1 MKISPACLGLLG
13 VTSIVP
19 MRTWLG
25 ITLLFSCVV
34 QVIAQRSIGYVDANR
49 AEWKKDVDY
58 MEAPPYPAVAKRWH
72 VQGAGLFRVSI
83 DITTGRVTD
92 VSVLKSTGYGVLDGS
107 AIRTLKLW
115 RWKPGKRRQV
125 NVPISFK
132 LDPHWANKPFPGAS
146 PLPRSRY

>member
-1 MKISPACLGLLG
+1 
-13 VTSIVP
+13 
-19 MRTWLG
+19 MRIWWG
-25 ITLLFSCVV
+25 ITLLLSYVV
-34 QVIAQRSIGYVDANR
+34 QATAQHSIGYVDANHS
-49 AEWKKDVDY
+49 EWKKDVDY
-58 MEAPPYPAVAKRWH
+58 IEAPAYPAVAKRWH
-72 VQGAGLFRVSI
+72 VQGAGIFRVSI

-115 RWKPGKRRQV
+115 RWKPGRSHQV

-132 LDPHWANKPFPGAS
+132 LDPRWANKPFPGAS

>member
-1 MKISPACLGLLG
+1 
-13 VTSIVP
+13 
-19 MRTWLG
+19 MRIWWG
-25 ITLLFSCVV
+25 ITLLLSYVV
-34 QVIAQRSIGYVDANR
+34 QVAAQHSIGYVDAN
-49 AEWKKDVDY
+49 
-58 MEAPPYPAVAKRWH
+58 
-72 VQGAGLFRVSI
+72 

-115 RWKPGKRRQV
+115 RWKPGRSRQV

-132 LDPHWANKPFPGAS
+132 LDPRWANKPFPGAS

>member
-1 MKISPACLGLLG
+1 
-13 VTSIVP
+13 
-19 MRTWLG
+19 MRTWWG
-25 ITLLFSCVV
+25 ITLLLSCVV
-34 QVIAQRSIGYVDANR
+34 QVAAQHSIDYVDANR
-49 AEWKKDVDY
+49 AEWKKDLDY
-58 MEAPPYPAVAKRWH
+58 MEAPAYPAVAKRWR
-72 VQGAGLFRVSI
+72 VQGAGIFRVSI

-115 RWKPGKRRQV
+115 RWKPGKYRQV

-132 LDPHWANKPFPGAS
+132 LDPRWATKPFPGAS